1 MAYIGMRKPNF
12 WPISSPRVDGSAISY
27 GNPVLI
33 GPAVSANVTFDT
45 ADNPDYGDDI
55 IIDNDK
61 GVNGYNIT
69 LETNDISAAARAA
82 CLGWKAKQNSAT
94 PPVTTHYE
102 VTDAAPPEGGFSFI
116 RVKMLKGTRSYEG
129 FFFHAL
135 QFSDGG
141 ENASTKQKQIT
152 WNHPTMN
159 GSGIGVYID
168 STGEAKY
175 FNWNEFETEAAAES
189 WINSQGGYT
198 PPAPNSP

>member
-1 MAYIGMRKPNF
+1 MAYIGMRTPKF
-12 WPISSPRVDGSAISY
+12 WPITTRTDGSAITY
-27 GNPVLI
+27 GSPVTI

-61 GVNGYNIT
+61 GVNGYTIA
-69 LETNDISAAARAA
+69 LETNDISKEARAA
-82 CLGWKAKQNSAT
+82 CLGWKAIQNTAT
-94 PPVTTHYE
+94 PPATTHYE
-102 VTDAAPPEGGFSFI
+102 VTDAEPPEGGLSYI
-116 RVKMLKGTRSYEG
+116 RVKMFKGTKKYEA
-129 FFFHAL
+129 FFFHAM

-159 GSGIGVYID
+159 GTGIGVYID
-168 STGEAKY
+168 TSGEAKY
-175 FNWNEFETEAAAES
+175 FNWMEFDTESAATT

-198 PPAPNSP
+198 PPSNGG